1 MLQSTGVSYD
11 YLVTKSANHAK
22 SYVSTY
28 PGLATNSIF
37 FPFPFC
43 ENSLI
48 CLEGVHVPRGAF
60 NYWGSF
66 NYSGALLII
75 WGALLIIQGHF

>member
-28 PGLATNSIF
+28 PGLATNSIL
-37 FPFPFC
+37 FC
-43 ENSLI
+43 FLFVKS
-48 CLEGVHVPRGAF
+48 H
-60 NYWGSF
+60 
-66 NYSGALLII
+66 
-75 WGALLIIQGHF
+75 

>member
-1 MLQSTGVSYD
+1 MDFESDPS
-11 YLVTKSANHAK
+11 
-22 SYVSTY
+22 
-28 PGLATNSIF
+28 LARALRMHISV
-37 FPFPFC
+37 
-43 ENSLI
+43 
-48 CLEGVHVPRGAF
+48 LEGVHVPRGAF